1 MLTTMPHLS
10 EGQITQL
17 AGLVEKIVS
26 SIAPE
31 KIICYGSRT
40 NIMQDWGLFLV
51 GQDYREDIITSY
63 DLLIITKAEDKRLD
77 HEIIQLVEQVSKPL
91 AVVAC
96 IVHKLSFVN
105 SAIAEDTPYFTRL
118 YHKGVLLFDGGGGP
132 LNTPAA
138 APDPPAVLV
147 KIKTNWGKEYGLAQ
161 QFFNTASYSL
171 SSGWPVLTG
180 FLLHQAVEHTC
191 IAMIRA
197 ITGYRTN
204 THNLTR
210 LLALTE
216 NFSLFPMSV
225 FPLITKEEIELFD
238 LLVRGYSDSRYKT
251 GYNLTIEKATIL
263 VERVRELQAIAE
275 LLYEEKVKSFVKAP
289 AISFPLTVGDQQ
301 Q

>member
-1 MLTTMPHLS
+1 MLTSMPHLS
-10 EGQITQL
+10 EGQIKQL

-40 NIMQDWGLFLV
+40 QITQDWGLFLV
-51 GQDYREDIITSY
+51 GQDFMKGIDTYY
-63 DLLIITKAEDKRLD
+63 DLVVITGAEEKRLD
-77 HEIIQLVEQVSKPL
+77 HEIVQLIEQQSKGIA
-91 AVVAC
+91 AVTS

-105 SAIAEDTPYFTRL
+105 AAIAEDSPFFIDL
-118 YHKGVLLFDGGGGP
+118 YHKGILLYDGNGDK
-132 LNTPAA
+132 LTI
-138 APDPPAVLV
+138 PPARAYQSAAIDKV
-147 KIKTNWGKEYGLAQ
+147 KTHWSKEYGLAQ
-161 QFFNTASYSL
+161 HFFNTASFSL

-197 ITGYRTN
+197 VTGYRPN

-216 NFSLFPMSV
+216 NFSIVPMSV
-225 FPLITKEEIELFD
+225 FPRITKEETELFD
-238 LLVRGYSDSRYKT
+238 LLVRGYSDSRYKS
-251 GYNLTIEKATIL
+251 GYNLSIEKATIL

-275 LLYEEKVKSFVKAP
+275 LLYEEKVKSFDSDR
-289 AISFPLTVGDQQ
+289 AISFPIAVGDQQ
-301 Q
+301 T

>member
-40 NIMQDWGLFLV
+40 HITQDWGLFLV
-51 GQDYREDIITSY
+51 GQDFTKEVDTYY

-105 SAIAEDTPYFTRL
+105 SAIAEDTPFFTRL
-118 YHKGVLLFDGGGGP
+118 YHKGVLLFDGGGGQ

-138 APDPPAVLV
+138 APDPPAVLA
-147 KIKTNWGKEYGLAQ
+147 KIKTQWGKEYGLAQ

-171 SSGWPVLTG
+171 SSGWLVLTG

-210 LLALTE
+210 LMALTE

-225 FPLITKEEIELFD
+225 FPRITKEETELFD
-238 LLVRGYSDSRYKT
+238 LLVRGYSDSRYKS